1 MALFDVTDVN
11 NPIQLSQAVNSEIT
25 VLLKPLYENFS
36 NTISNIHYKR
46 LPGTIAAYMAIYELS
61 HILKQKSLIDDY
73 EEYYIYNDSSYAK
86 GSGRFIADL
95 LPKHHRRNVLEHKE
109 HSDFSFL
116 ISDIYSSS
124 LISAYLEDKAS
135 FLNKY

>member
-1 MALFDVTDVN
+1 
-11 NPIQLSQAVNSEIT
+11 
-25 VLLKPLYENFS
+25 
-36 NTISNIHYKR
+36 
-46 LPGTIAAYMAIYELS
+46 MAIYELS

-135 FLNKY
+135 FLNKYRSMISGNVSIPEYLAYYGLTIQDGKTTQVYQDRIDNVEKRYQLK